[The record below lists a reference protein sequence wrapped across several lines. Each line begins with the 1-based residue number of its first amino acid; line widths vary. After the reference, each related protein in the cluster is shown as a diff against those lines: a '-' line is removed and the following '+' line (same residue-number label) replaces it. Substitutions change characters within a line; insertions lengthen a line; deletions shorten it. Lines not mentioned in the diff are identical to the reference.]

1 MVEAALV
8 GLAMAGA
15 TTLVAAMATDAWQA
29 TRDGVLGLFHR
40 DGQAQQVA
48 LLAQADGNAARVEQ
62 CEDRDSA
69 RQRLIPLWQGELE
82 EFLSRHPDA
91 AADLRSL
98 TQRVRAQLPETQLS
112 WVQNV
117 TASGEAMRTARRVP
131 IALCRYTMPV
141 RDMFPRPRRLQ
152 EQSPMS
158 DLSGLSDLGSA
169 ANRLPPRPGFDV
181 IRGF

>member
-117 TASGEAMRTARRVP
+117 TASGGGHAYGAQGPNSSVQVHHASPGHVP
-131 IALCRYTMPV
+131 PSAPPSGT
-141 RDMFPRPRRLQ
+141 
-152 EQSPMS
+152 ES
-158 DLSGLSDLGSA
+158 D
-169 ANRLPPRPGFDV
+169 V
-181 IRGF
+181 